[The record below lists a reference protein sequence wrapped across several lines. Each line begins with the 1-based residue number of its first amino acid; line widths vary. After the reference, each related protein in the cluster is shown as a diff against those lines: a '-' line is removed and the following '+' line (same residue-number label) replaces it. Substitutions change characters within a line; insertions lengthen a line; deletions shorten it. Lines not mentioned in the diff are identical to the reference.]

1 MKTVLFVS
9 HASELNGA
17 ELFLL
22 ETLRRLDR
30 RAFRPVLA
38 VPRPGPLASAAESA
52 GVETHLVPAKWWLT
66 EKGRVWRQPA
76 AWLLNR
82 SSVRR
87 LARLVRE
94 KKADLVFSNSAATFG
109 GALAAAKAGVPHVWS
124 VHEILRGPNA
134 QLRYLFGPSRLGRL
148 ILRRSSRVIVNSEAT
163 RSSLPASEKIA
174 LVYNGVEI
182 RAGDP
187 AREERFRRRFGL
199 AEGNP
204 SAAVVGKIYP
214 GKGQREAV
222 EALSLLAA
230 RHPRLRIFLVGRAR
244 DEDYAQSLRRLI
256 RARGLEGRV
265 VFAGYLDDLPFFLRL
280 MSVVVVAS
288 TVESFGRAA
297 LEGMAAGAAV
307 LAVKSGGL
315 AEVVEDGVNGLLVPS
330 ASPEEVAAGLDLLLK
345 DSSCRRGLV
354 EGGFRTVREKF
365 SLARQLA
372 GVERVLT
379 EVLGGALLVPPPPGG
394 EGPFF
399 ARKGEP
405 AR

>member
-38 VPRPGPLASAAESA
+38 LARPGPLAAAAESA
-52 GVETHLVPAKWWLT
+52 GVETRLVPAKWWLT

-82 SSVRR
+82 ASVRR
-87 LARLVRE
+87 LVRVVRE
-94 KKADLVFSNSAATFG
+94 ERADLVFSNSAATFG

-124 VHEILRGPNA
+124 VHELLRGRNA
-134 QLRYLFGPSRLGRL
+134 QLRYLFGPSRLGRF
-148 ILRRSSRVIVNSEAT
+148 ILRRSARVIVNSEAT
-163 RSSLPASEKIA
+163 RSSLPASDKIA

-182 RAGDP
+182 RPGDP
-187 AREERFRRRFGL
+187 AREDSLRRRFGL
-199 AEGNP
+199 AEGDP
-204 SAAVVGKIYP
+204 SAAVIGKIYP

-222 EALSLLAA
+222 EAVSLLADK
-230 RHPRLRIFLVGRAR
+230 HPRLKLFLVGGVR
-244 DEDYAQSLRRLI
+244 DGEYAESIRLLV
-256 RARGLEGRV
+256 RSRGLEGRV
-265 VFAGYLDDLPFFLRL
+265 VFAGYLDDLSFFLRL
-280 MSVVVVAS
+280 MAAVVVAS

-307 LAVKSGGL
+307 LAVRSGGL
-315 AEVVEDGVNGLLVPS
+315 AEVVEDGVNGLLAPS
-330 ASPEEVAAGLDLLLK
+330 ASPEDLAARLDLILR
-345 DSSCRRGLV
+345 DSSRRQKLV
-354 EGGFRTVREKF
+354 EGGFKTVREKF
-365 SLARQLA
+365 SLARQVA
-372 GVERVLT
+372 GVERILA
-379 EVLGGALLVPPPPGG
+379 EVLGGTLLVPPPLNGQ
-394 EGPFF
+394 GPFF

-405 AR
+405 SS